1 MKDRIL
7 NTLMLLAVA
16 AALILSLVR
25 GAPTETDAGLPLPV
39 AAVPTPAPTA
49 APHPADAYRAER
61 ADTRA
66 KEEALLLALISS
78 PQTAPDAR
86 TLAEAAIL
94 DMTKNDEIELAVEA
108 ALAAEGFDKGL
119 CVAREGEVTVFFP
132 GEITEREAAFILD
145 IACSASGLD
154 AQNIRLTGFSFA
166 PEYDILP

>member
-7 NTLMLLAVA
+7 NVLMLLAVA
-16 AALILSLVR
+16 AALIITYVR
-25 GAPTETDAGLPLPV
+25 GVPPETKAGIPLPV

-61 ADTRA
+61 SETRA
-66 KEEALLLALISS
+66 KEEALLLSLINSA
-78 PQTAPDAR
+78 QTGEETRA
-86 TLAEAAIL
+86 LAETAIL

-108 ALAAEGFDKGL
+108 ALAAEGFGKSL
-119 CVAREGEVTVFFP
+119 CVARAGEVTVFFP
-132 GEITEREAAFILD
+132 REITEREAALFLD
-145 IACSASGLD
+145 IACGASGLD